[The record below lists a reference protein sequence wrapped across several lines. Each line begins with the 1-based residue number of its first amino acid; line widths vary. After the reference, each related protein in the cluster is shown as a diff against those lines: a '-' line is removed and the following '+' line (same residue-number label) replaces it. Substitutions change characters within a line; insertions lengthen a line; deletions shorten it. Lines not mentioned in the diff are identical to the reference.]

1 MPFLTSSVFVS
12 QVLGGKRERSPLY
25 LLFGSE
31 TQRINDAA
39 TKLRAILLSQTGG
52 VENYFRY
59 NRLGSG
65 ADETSSTEVA
75 AQLNTVSMFGGGKV
89 VWVGT
94 LESPPKKEEAE
105 ALAAYAQNPNPQC
118 SLIVTTCTHGW
129 DKKALDTFEKS
140 LLATTFSE
148 NGVAVKFAPL
158 GAGDLVKWA
167 QSRFRERSSNI
178 GAEAAQKLVELTD
191 NDMDRLAGEIEK
203 LSLYAGDG
211 SDVTLDMVEEI
222 TGDHRTKSVW
232 DFLGHFRNKNLKGS
246 ILALES
252 LIAQNQPSQM
262 ILKVLTGEIMKIG
275 AAQECKRRRESVE
288 TCAGALGLPP
298 FKLKDIW
305 AVADKWS
312 TRDVKR
318 ALRAVLEAS
327 MSQMKAGVEP
337 AVALTAMTLTSLA
350 GTAAVKPDERSGQ
363 AHTRP

>member
-1 MPFLTSSVFVS
+1 MPFLTSSAFDS
-12 QVLGGKRERSPLY
+12 KILSGKNERSPLY
-25 LLFGSE
+25 LLSGAE
-31 TQRINDAA
+31 TQRLNDAA
-39 TKLRAILLSQTGG
+39 TKLRAILLSQAGG
-52 VENYFRY
+52 EENYFRY

-65 ADETSSTEVA
+65 ADETSAAEVA

-105 ALAAYAQNPNPQC
+105 ALSAYANNPNPQC
-118 SLIVTTCTHGW
+118 SLIVTVSVHGW
-129 DKKALDTFEKS
+129 DKKALDAFEKS
-140 LLATTFSE
+140 ALVTAFSE
-148 NGVAVKFAPL
+148 KGVAVKFAPL
-158 GAGDLVKWA
+158 RADDLAKWA

-178 GAEAAQKLVELTD
+178 GVEAAQKLVELTD

-211 SDVTLDMVEEI
+211 NDVTLDMVEEI

-232 DFLGHFRNKNLKGS
+232 DFLGHFRKKNLKGS

-275 AAQECKRRRESVE
+275 VAQECKRRRESVE
-288 TCAGALGLPP
+288 SCAGALGLPP
-298 FKLKDIW
+298 FKLKEIW
-305 AVADKWS
+305 ADADKWS

-350 GTAAVKPDERSGQ
+350 GTPAVKPDGRGGQ
-363 AHTRP
+363 ALTRP